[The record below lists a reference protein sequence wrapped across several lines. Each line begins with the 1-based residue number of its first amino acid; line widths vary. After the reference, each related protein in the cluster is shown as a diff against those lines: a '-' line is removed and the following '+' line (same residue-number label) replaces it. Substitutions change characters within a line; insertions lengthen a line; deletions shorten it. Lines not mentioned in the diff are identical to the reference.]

1 MKVKIC
7 GIRREE
13 DVRYLNETMPDYAG
27 FIFADTKRK
36 VTEDQAAL
44 LRKWLDPRI
53 QVFGVF
59 VNEPVEKAAV
69 LAGKG
74 TIDVIQLH
82 GDETEEYIRALR
94 GMTKAPV
101 IKAVRVKSRED
112 IFLADRLPVD
122 HLLLDTYHRV
132 QYGGTGETFSWELIP
147 EELEHSYL
155 LAGGLDAGNIHQ
167 ALSTVKNKGCCI
179 GVDVSGG
186 VETDGVKDFYK
197 IKEVIKEV
205 RSYRTQ

>member
-101 IKAVRVKSRED
+101 IKAVRVKNRED

-122 HLLLDTYHRV
+122 HLLLDTYHRG

-155 LAGGLDAGNIHQ
+155 LAGGLRAGNIRQ
-167 ALSTVKNKGCCI
+167 ALSVVEGKDRCI

-186 VETDGVKDFYK
+186 VETDGVKDFEK
-197 IKEVIKEV
+197 IKILIETV

>member
-1 MKVKIC
+1 MKIKIC

-36 VTEDQAAL
+36 VTEDQATL
-44 LRKWLDPRI
+44 LRRQLDPRI

-59 VNEPVEKAAV
+59 VNAPEEAVAAI
-69 LAGKG
+69 AGKG

-94 GMTKAPV
+94 GMTEAPI
-101 IKAVRVKSRED
+101 IKAVRVKNPED
-112 IFLADRLPVD
+112 ILLTDRLPVD
-122 HLLLDTYHRV
+122 CLLLDTYHRG

-147 EELEHSYL
+147 EELKHSYL
-155 LAGGLDAGNIHQ
+155 LAGGIEAGNIRQ
-167 ALSTVKNKGCCI
+167 ALSTVKDKGCCI
-179 GVDVSGG
+179 GIDVSGG
-186 VETDGVKDFYK
+186 VETNGVKDKEK
-197 IKEVIKEV
+197 IKKIIEIVH
-205 RSYRTQ
+205 SYRMP

>member
-1 MKVKIC
+1 MKIKIC
-7 GIRREE
+7 GIRRTE
-13 DVRYLNETMPDYAG
+13 DVRYLNETMPDCVG

-44 LRKWLDPRI
+44 LKRQLDPRI

-59 VNEPVEKAAV
+59 VNAPMETVAS
-69 LAGKG
+69 LAHKKI
-74 TIDVIQLH
+74 IDVIQLH

-94 GMTKAPV
+94 SMTEAPV
-101 IKAVRVKSRED
+101 IKAVRVKKRED
-112 IFLADRLPVD
+112 ILLADRLPVD
-122 HLLLDTYHRV
+122 HLLLDTYHRG

-155 LAGGLDAGNIHQ
+155 LAGGLRASNICQ
-167 ALSTVKNKGCCI
+167 AISTIEGKGRCI

-186 VETDGVKDFYK
+186 VETDGVKDLEK
-197 IKEVIKEV
+197 IKILIETV
-205 RSYRTQ
+205 RSCRTQ

>member
-1 MKVKIC
+1 MKIKIC

-13 DVRYLNETMPDYAG
+13 DVRYLNKTMPDYAG

-44 LRKWLDPRI
+44 LRRQLDPRI

-59 VNEPVEKAAV
+59 VNTPVETVAAF
-69 LAGKG
+69 AAKRI
-74 TIDVIQLH
+74 IDVIQLH
-82 GDETEEYIRALR
+82 GDETEEYIRVLH
-94 GMTKAPV
+94 GMTEAPI
-101 IKAVRVKSRED
+101 IKAVRVKTPED
-112 IFLADRLPVD
+112 ILLADRLPVE
-122 HLLLDTYHRV
+122 HLLLDTYQRG

-155 LAGGLDAGNIHQ
+155 LAGGLEAGNIHQ
-167 ALSTVKNKGCCI
+167 ALSTVKDKGCCI

-186 VETDGVKDFYK
+186 VETDGVKDKEK
-197 IKEVIKEV
+197 IKQIIKKV

>member
-1 MKVKIC
+1 MKIKIC

-13 DVRYLNETMPDYAG
+13 DVRYLNEMLPDCAG

-44 LRKWLDPRI
+44 LKRQMDPRI

-59 VNEPVEKAAV
+59 VNAPMETVAS
-69 LAGKG
+69 LAHKKI
-74 TIDVIQLH
+74 IDVIQLH
-82 GDETEEYIRALR
+82 GDETEEYIRAIR
-94 GMTKAPV
+94 SMTEAPV
-101 IKAVRVKSRED
+101 IKAVRVKKRED
-112 IFLADRLPVD
+112 ILLADRLPVD
-122 HLLLDTYHRV
+122 HLLLDTYHRG

-147 EELEHSYL
+147 EELQHSYL
-155 LAGGLDAGNIHQ
+155 LAGGLRTGNIRQ
-167 ALSTVKNKGCCI
+167 ALSAVEGKGLCI

-186 VETDGVKDFYK
+186 VETDGVKDFEK
-197 IKEVIKEV
+197 IKILIKTV